1 MTSIIISTYN
11 KPQWLSKTLLGYA
24 YQDYK
29 DFELVI
35 ADDGSNDN
43 TKKCIDELRPLFK
56 NPVKH
61 VWQEDAGFRK
71 CLILNKAILASS
83 SDYIIFT
90 DGDCIPKKDFVATH
104 TQLRKSGRFL
114 SGGYHKLPMNL
125 SEKIGEQDIK
135 SGNCFD
141 LSWLKSNGLA
151 PSIRNLKLSPSPFS
165 PTLLDRISTARASW
179 NGHNA
184 SGWKT
189 DLLSAN
195 GFDNRME
202 YGGLDRELGERL
214 ENAGITGLRIRYRA
228 ICLHLDHS
236 RDYAKPEKLAFNN
249 EIRRHTRESKSE
261 RTEFG
266 INEIAPDDIKLMQAE
281 FPDLRSSNRI

>member
-11 KPQWLSKTLLGYA
+11 KLEWLRKTLLGYA
-24 YQDYK
+24 YQDEK

-35 ADDGSNDN
+35 ADDGSDEN

-56 NPVKH
+56 NPVQH
-61 VWQEDAGFRK
+61 VWHDDVGFRK

-90 DGDCIPKKDFVATH
+90 DGDCIPRQDFVATH
-104 TQLRKSGRFL
+104 IQLRRPGRFL
-114 SGGYHKLPMNL
+114 SGGYHKLPMKL

-135 SGNCFD
+135 LGNCFD
-141 LSWLKSNGLA
+141 LSWLKSQGLA
-151 PSIRNLKLSPSPFS
+151 PSIRNLKLSPFPFS
-165 PTLLDRISTARASW
+165 PILLDKVSTARASW

-184 SGWKT
+184 SGWKS
-189 DLLSAN
+189 DFLSAN

-202 YGGLDRELGERL
+202 WGGLDREFGERL
-214 ENAGITGLRIRYRA
+214 ENAGIMGLRIRYRA

-249 EIRRHTRESKSE
+249 EVRRHTKENQSVS
-261 RTEFG
+261 TEFG
-266 INEIAPDDIKLMQAE
+266 INEISPEDIKLK
-281 FPDLRSSNRI
+281 